1 MEKNPPPDA
10 EGNDERNRW
19 KQEFDNQFDQFDNQ
33 DSVVFGQL
41 GLMLHISYLK
51 KLFIKYETL

>member
-1 MEKNPPPDA
+1 MEKNPPPDT

-51 KLFIKYETL
+51 KLFIKYGTL